1 MNLFSTNAYG
11 HAEPTRHAAN
21 ADPDTSHEAAINME
35 VSGKLNRHCE
45 IVLGIIRRQP
55 GTYPELWE
63 AATPEEKAE
72 LRRIDCLQRRLA
84 DLLHEGRIRR
94 MPKRKCTVN
103 TNSTMQPVEAV
114 YDEPEDEPA

>member
-1 MNLFSTNAYG
+1 MGKDAPNFEDVTMNLFSTNAYG

-63 AATPEEKAE
+63 AATPEEKA
-72 LRRIDCLQRRLA
+72 DA
-84 DLLHEGRIRR
+84 AV
-94 MPKRKCTVN
+94 PS
-103 TNSTMQPVEAV
+103 TNLVIEQAI
-114 YDEPEDEPA
+114 AK

>member
-1 MNLFSTNAYG
+1 MSNNLFGIQDQYG
-11 HAEPTRHAAN
+11 GYQQPHAAN
-21 ADPDTSHEAAINME
+21 TDPETSHEAAINME

-45 IVLGIIRRQP
+45 IVLGIIRRQS

-63 AATPEEKAE
+63 AATPAEKAE
-72 LRRIDCLQRRLA
+72 LRRIDCLQRRLS

-94 MPKRKCTVN
+94 LPKRKCTIN

-114 YDEPEDEPA
+114 